1 MSRISL
7 APLVLLAVALANE
20 ATAQIQKP
28 VMGYNSYNQV
38 SCNPTDASM
47 TAAINSLSS
56 KGLVTAGYKYFQIDC
71 GWASTDNSR
80 NSTNGAIKVNTSRF
94 PNGLQPLANLARS
107 KGMQWTM
114 YSDAGYRMCDPISP
128 SPVAGSLGHEAADAA
143 FFASLGTVY
152 IKCESTLYH
161 WRICTMLT

>member
-1 MSRISL
+1 MISRISL

-20 ATAQIQKP
+20 ATAQILKP
-28 VMGYNSYNQV
+28 VMGYNSYNHV
-38 SCNPTDASM
+38 ACTPTDASM
-47 TAAINSLSS
+47 TAVINSLSS

-71 GWASTDNSR
+71 GWAATDKSR

-114 YSDAGYRMCDPISP
+114 YSDAGYRMCDSF
-128 SPVAGSLGHEAADAA
+128 PVAGSLGHEAADAA

-152 IKCESTLYH
+152 IKCEFTL
-161 WRICTMLT
+161 